1 MPSWVRKM
9 MMALGMLL
17 PVLVVGFITMSILE
31 ERKRNRNK
39 KYVFLRYIHKKLH
52 KLFTLITIIYL
63 SFYYDFF
70 FFLGFITMSILEER
84 KRNRNKKKDK

>member
-1 MPSWVRKM
+1 

-39 KYVFLRYIHKKLH
+39 KKDKKL
-52 KLFTLITIIYL
+52 L
-63 SFYYDFF
+63 S
-70 FFLGFITMSILEER
+70 E
-84 KRNRNKKKDK
+84 

>member
-1 MPSWVRKM
+1 M

-39 KYVFLRYIHKKLH
+39 K
-52 KLFTLITIIYL
+52 
-63 SFYYDFF
+63 
-70 FFLGFITMSILEER
+70 
-84 KRNRNKKKDK
+84 KDK